1 MTVHAPPP
9 PAPPIGL
16 LVELTHRCPLGCLY
30 CSNPIALERPGN
42 ELDGETWKRV
52 FSEAAALGALHVHL
66 SGGEPTARRD
76 IVDLTGHASKAGLY
90 TNLITSGIGVS
101 EKLTGE
107 LADSGLDHAQLS
119 FQGADQET
127 NDRLG
132 HYRGSW
138 ERKRAFA
145 SVTSSR
151 QGLPLTINAVIHRSN
166 IHQVGAF
173 IDLAVELGARRLEIA
188 HTQYY
193 GWALANRAAL
203 MPSRADV
210 DESIAIVEAARVRLK
225 GELVI
230 DMVVPDYY
238 ARYPKPCAGGWGRIA
253 INVSPTGKAL
263 PCHAAESIPGLEFWS
278 VRDHSL
284 SEIWRSNPAFNAF
297 RGTDWMPELCRSC
310 DRREIDWGGCRCQAL
325 ALTGDARN
333 TDPACTSR
341 PITSGSW
348 RRRWRSP
355 NPATAAP
362 CAGGRTRRTGSRRK
376 RSPRPSWGKEESQPR
391 PKVTDHPLWNYTYL

>member
-119 FQGADQET
+119 FQGADPET

-145 SVTSSR
+145 SYVIK

-210 DESIAIVEAARVRLK
+210 DESIAIVEAARVASRANSSSTWWFPTITRAIRSPVR
-225 GELVI
+225 G
-230 DMVVPDYY
+230 
-238 ARYPKPCAGGWGRIA
+238 AGGG
-253 INVSPTGKAL
+253 S
-263 PCHAAESIPGLEFWS
+263 
-278 VRDHSL
+278 
-284 SEIWRSNPAFNAF
+284 RSTCRRPA
-297 RGTDWMPELCRSC
+297 
-310 DRREIDWGGCRCQAL
+310 RRC
-325 ALTGDARN
+325 
-333 TDPACTSR
+333 
-341 PITSGSW
+341 
-348 RRRWRSP
+348 
-355 NPATAAP
+355 PATPPNRFRASNSGA
-362 CAGGRTRRTGSRRK
+362 CATIR
-376 RSPRPSWGKEESQPR
+376 
-391 PKVTDHPLWNYTYL
+391 

>member
-1 MTVHAPPP
+1 MTAHMPPP

-30 CSNPIALERPGN
+30 CSNPVALERPGA

-76 IVDLTGHASKAGLY
+76 IVDLTRHASQSGLY
-90 TNLITSGIGVS
+90 TNLITSGIGVN
-101 EKLTGE
+101 ETRTGE
-107 LADSGLDHAQLS
+107 LVDAGLDHAQLS
-119 FQGADQET
+119 FQGADKET

-132 HYRGSW
+132 HYKGAW

-145 SVTSSR
+145 GYVTKA
-151 QGLPLTINAVIHRSN
+151 GVPLTINAVIHRSN
-166 IHQVGAF
+166 IHQVAAI
-173 IDLAVELGARRLEIA
+173 IDLAVELGARRLEVA

-203 MPSRADV
+203 MPSKAQV
-210 DESIAIVEAARVRLK
+210 DESIAIVQAARERLK

-230 DMVVPDYY
+230 DLVVPDYY
-238 ARYPKPCAGGWGRIA
+238 ARYPKPCAGGWGRVA

-263 PCHAAESIPGLEFWS
+263 PCHAAESIPGLEFWN

-284 SEIWRSNPAFNAF
+284 SEIWHSNPAFNAF
-297 RGTDWMPELCRSC
+297 RGTDWMPELCKSC

-333 TDPACTSR
+333 TDPACHKSPDHERIAAMATAESE
-341 PITSGSW
+341 SGDGAL
-348 RRRWRSP
+348 RWRSY
-355 NPATAAP
+355 
-362 CAGGRTRRTGSRRK
+362 
-376 RSPRPSWGKEESQPR
+376 KE
-391 PKVTDHPLWNYTYL
+391 KVEA

>member
-1 MTVHAPPP
+1 M
-9 PAPPIGL
+9 
-16 LVELTHRCPLGCLY
+16 
-30 CSNPIALERPGN
+30 
-42 ELDGETWKRV
+42 
-52 FSEAAALGALHVHL
+52 
-66 SGGEPTARRD
+66 
-76 IVDLTGHASKAGLY
+76 
-90 TNLITSGIGVS
+90 
-101 EKLTGE
+101 
-107 LADSGLDHAQLS
+107 
-119 FQGADQET
+119 
-127 NDRLG
+127 
-132 HYRGSW
+132 
-138 ERKRAFA
+138 
-145 SVTSSR
+145 
-151 QGLPLTINAVIHRSN
+151 
-166 IHQVGAF
+166 GAF

-210 DESIAIVEAARVRLK
+210 DELIAIVEAARVRLK

-284 SEIWRSNPAFNAF
+284 SDIWCSNPAFNAF

-333 TDPACTSR
+333 TDPACMKSPDHERIVATAMAESE
-341 PITSGSW
+341 SGDGGPL
-348 RRRWRSP
+348 RWRSYKKDRVE
-355 NPATAAP
+355 A
-362 CAGGRTRRTGSRRK
+362 
-376 RSPRPSWGKEESQPR
+376 
-391 PKVTDHPLWNYTYL
+391 

>member
-1 MTVHAPPP
+1 MTAHTPPP

-30 CSNPIALERPGN
+30 CSNPVALERPGN

-76 IVDLTGHASKAGLY
+76 IVELTRHASQSGLY
-90 TNLITSGIGVS
+90 TNLITSGIGVN
-101 EKLTGE
+101 ETRTGE
-107 LADSGLDHAQLS
+107 LVDAGLDHAQLS
-119 FQGADQET
+119 FQGADKET
-127 NDRLG
+127 NDHLG
-132 HYRGSW
+132 HYKGSW

-145 SVTSSR
+145 GYVTKA
-151 QGLPLTINAVIHRSN
+151 GVPLTINAVIHRSN
-166 IHQVGAF
+166 IHQVAAF
-173 IDLAVELGARRLEIA
+173 IDLAVELGARRLEVA

-203 MPSRADV
+203 MPPKSQV
-210 DESIAIVEAARVRLK
+210 DESIAIVQAARERLK

-230 DMVVPDYY
+230 DLVVPDYY
-238 ARYPKPCAGGWGRIA
+238 ARYPKPCAGGWGRVA

-263 PCHAAESIPGLEFWS
+263 PCHAAESIPGLEFWN

-284 SEIWRSNPAFNAF
+284 GDIWRLNPAFNAF
-297 RGTDWMPELCRSC
+297 RGTDWMPELCRTC

-333 TDPACTSR
+333 TDPACHKSPEHERIAAMAMTESE
-341 PITSGSW
+341 SGDGVL
-348 RRRWRSP
+348 RWRSYK
-355 NPATAAP
+355 T
-362 CAGGRTRRTGSRRK
+362 
-376 RSPRPSWGKEESQPR
+376 E
-391 PKVTDHPLWNYTYL
+391 KVEA

>member
-1 MTVHAPPP
+1 MNAHSPAP

-16 LVELTHRCPLGCLY
+16 LVELTHRCPLGCPY
-30 CSNPIALERPGN
+30 CSNPLALERPGA

-76 IVDLTGHASKAGLY
+76 IAELTGHASRSGLY

-101 EKLTGE
+101 EKLMGE
-107 LADSGLDHAQLS
+107 LVDAGLDHAQLS
-119 FQGADQET
+119 FQGADKET
-127 NDRLG
+127 NDHLG
-132 HYRGSW
+132 HYPGSW

-145 SVTSSR
+145 AMVTKA
-151 QGLPLTINAVIHRSN
+151 GLPLTLNAVIHRAN
-166 IHQVGAF
+166 LHQVGAF

-203 MPSRADV
+203 MPPKAEV
-210 DESIAIVEAARVRLK
+210 DESIAVVEAARTRLK

-253 INVSPTGKAL
+253 MNVSPTGKVL
-263 PCHAAESIPGLEFWS
+263 PCHAAETIPGLEFWN
-278 VRDHSL
+278 VRDRRL
-284 SEIWRSNPAFNAF
+284 SDIWRDNPAFKAF
-297 RGTDWMPELCRSC
+297 RGTEWMLEPCRSC
-310 DRREIDWGGCRCQAL
+310 ERREIDWGGCRCQAL

-333 TDPACTSR
+333 ADPACHKSPHHERIVATA
-341 PITSGSW
+341 TAEAEAGAAAL
-348 RRRWRSP
+348 RWRSLKNAEP
-355 NPATAAP
+355 LLA
-362 CAGGRTRRTGSRRK
+362 SR
-376 RSPRPSWGKEESQPR
+376 
-391 PKVTDHPLWNYTYL
+391 

>member
-1 MTVHAPPP
+1 MTVHAAPPP
-9 PAPPIGL
+9 MAPIGL
-16 LVELTHRCPLGCLY
+16 LVELTHRCPLGCPY
-30 CSNPIALERPGN
+30 CSNPLALERPGT
-42 ELDGETWKRV
+42 ELDSETWKRV

-76 IVDLTGHASKAGLY
+76 IVELTRHASRSGLY

-101 EKLTGE
+101 EKLTSD
-107 LADSGLDHAQLS
+107 LAEAGLDHAQLS
-119 FQGADQET
+119 FQGADKET

-132 HYRGSW
+132 HYAGSW
-138 ERKRAFA
+138 ERKRGFA
-145 SVTSSR
+145 SYVIKA
-151 QGLPLTINAVIHRSN
+151 GMPLTINAVIHRAN
-166 IHQVGAF
+166 LHQVGAF
-173 IDLAVELGARRLEIA
+173 IELAVELGARRLEIA

-203 MPSRADV
+203 MPPRQEV
-210 DESIAIVEAARVRLK
+210 DRSIALVEEARARLK

-263 PCHAAESIPGLEFWS
+263 PCHAAESIPGLEFWN

-284 SEIWRSNPAFNAF
+284 SDIWRLNPAFSAF
-297 RGTDWMPELCRSC
+297 RGTEWMREPCRSC

-333 TDPACTSR
+333 TDPACYKSPDHKRIVATA
-341 PITSGSW
+341 TTEAESGQQAL
-348 RRRWRSP
+348 RWRSY
-355 NPATAAP
+355 
-362 CAGGRTRRTGSRRK
+362 K
-376 RSPRPSWGKEESQPR
+376 GKVEA
-391 PKVTDHPLWNYTYL
+391 